1 MGVGSGHRWSNLNTT
16 IEVLQTTDLQ
26 PGVSV
31 IPSCDSRAESY
42 ITKLAE
48 DRLKIEDPP
57 MIPTLRTMTPDT
69 GVDIS
74 LTTSSERARLA
85 TTRTA
90 NGITI
95 NIPES
100 EEAAKLNSIIK
111 EAAAAAPDS
120 SGGEAKA
127 PATAAVAEKPEIK
140 ELSGAGRKTRKRR
153 KKAKSKTRKKR

>member
-1 MGVGSGHRWSNLNTT
+1 
-16 IEVLQTTDLQ
+16 
-26 PGVSV
+26 
-31 IPSCDSRAESY
+31 
-42 ITKLAE
+42 
-48 DRLKIEDPP
+48 

-127 PATAAVAEKPEIK
+127 PATAAVAEKPE
-140 ELSGAGRKTRKRR
+140 LRS
-153 KKAKSKTRKKR
+153 